1 MLKEYINVQEFAR
14 RCQVGPG
21 YVRRAINEK
30 IIIPENPGAARGRG
44 HDIDWSVYY
53 KPFAKWMGGV
63 ELLSRGKWATG
74 KREVVKHEART
85 YADTP
90 TRPVV
95 EEDLSIVSSDDSDNL
110 DESISDEKLMAL
122 LGKNIS
128 SVEADRVR
136 KIIKARRELLQYKK
150 DEMLVVEV
158 AQFVPRFAE
167 IATLLRKGFKAI
179 PPRVSPQCAAM
190 TDHFKINKLLESEL
204 NGALELFDDFIKEL
218 QKNA

>member
-1 MLKEYINVQEFAR
+1 MLKEFIDAQEFAK
-14 RCQVGPG
+14 RCQIGPG
-21 YVRRAINEK
+21 YVRRAIKEG

-44 HDIDWSVYY
+44 HDIDWNIYWR
-53 KPFAKWMGGV
+53 PFAKWMGGI
-63 ELLSRGKWATG
+63 ELLSRGKWSTG
-74 KREVVKHEART
+74 KREVVKHEPRT

-90 TRPVV
+90 LQPANEEV
-95 EEDLSIVSSDDSDNL
+95 EEQHITDDLPPL
-110 DESISDEKLMAL
+110 DETISDEKLMEL

-150 DEMLVVEV
+150 DEELVVEV
-158 AQFVPRFAE
+158 ASFIPRFTE
-167 IATLLRKGFKAI
+167 IATLLRKGIKAI
-179 PPRVSPQCAAM
+179 PPRVAPQCAAM

-204 NGALELFDDFIKEL
+204 NGALELFDDFIKGL